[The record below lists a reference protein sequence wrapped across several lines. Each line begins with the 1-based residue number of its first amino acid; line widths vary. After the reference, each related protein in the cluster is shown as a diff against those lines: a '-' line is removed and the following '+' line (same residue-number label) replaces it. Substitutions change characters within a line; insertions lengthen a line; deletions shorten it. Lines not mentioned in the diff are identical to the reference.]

1 MNSSSEGLYNSV
13 PLVVVPQFGDQPV
26 VAKRVEELGAG
37 IALMEDRSVQAIRSA
52 VNKILSDDSYKEN
65 AKKIGE
71 SLKACGGYKK
81 AAEAIYESIDNV
93 EVLV

>member
-1 MNSSSEGLYNSV
+1 MS
-13 PLVVVPQFGDQPV
+13 
-26 VAKRVEELGAG
+26 
-37 IALMEDRSVQAIRSA
+37 AIRSA

-81 AAEAIYESIDNV
+81 AAEAIYEAIDNV